1 MVVSGPGRRNRLRS
15 VVPGVVAAGILML
28 ETETV
33 GIGAA
38 GAKTE
43 IVGNAVFLG
52 GRGVL
57 GGITVERAHSE
68 VDWQLC

>member
-1 MVVSGPGRRNRLRS
+1 
-15 VVPGVVAAGILML
+15 ML

>member
-1 MVVSGPGRRNRLRS
+1 
-15 VVPGVVAAGILML
+15 ML

-57 GGITVERAHSE
+57 GGITGERAHSE
-68 VDWQLC
+68 VD